1 MRVEGGLQAKGAAP
15 LCGACTQHARSTH
28 LSTGVTQLS
37 RVLVSASVTSQPPGV
52 SMSQRII
59 FLKSQQIGEKPT
71 KISFGEH
78 KTTEQTKVLS

>member
-1 MRVEGGLQAKGAAP
+1 
-15 LCGACTQHARSTH
+15 
-28 LSTGVTQLS
+28 
-37 RVLVSASVTSQPPGV
+37 
-52 SMSQRII
+52 MSQRII